1 MKKIRLTKDYVT
13 QLTRNLAK
21 VERQHLISLNEIK
34 NRMNIMEESINNN
47 FKKDSKLLK
56 LEETLQ
62 IKMAYMTLYAAY
74 KEKYTEEPIDEE
86 KLFPKQEIIEIA
98 HKIEEQAEQNY
109 MQLKTERENNP
120 RQYNEYNDLK
130 IQKRAP
136 IDDVNRQYKKILETW
151 NNEINNKITKNEI
164 TKEDIIKNKTL
175 LELLK
180 EAHRN
185 LEDENYKLQL
195 DEILLFNFDPNQEQR
210 YVQNNFAEITY
221 MPEKKYIPKKDGS
234 YQTPSYIAH
243 NSEGDE
249 IFIIQT
255 GDLGYGRFRK
265 KDGDVTFRSPYELK
279 EYRVIKTY
287 KDKNVAQKRR
297 ELNKNKWNQERNGE
311 EFRVYGNINTQL
323 LTDKEVDLEYIR
335 YNNDVL
341 LSTLNMDEAIEHNGG
356 YIGEVYVDKNSREYV
371 VYHDQDKLCLAK
383 EFEKYKEEKGK
394 EIVEDKAIRIKI
406 DKNRLKQPEE
416 R

>member
-34 NRMNIMEESINNN
+34 RKMNMMEESIKNN
-47 FKKDSKLLK
+47 FKTDSTLLK

-62 IKMAYMTLYAAY
+62 IKMAYMMLYTAY
-74 KEKYTEEPIDEE
+74 KEKYTEESIDEDM
-86 KLFPKQEIIEIA
+86 LFPKQEIIEIA
-98 HKIEEQAEQNY
+98 HKIEKQAEQNY
-109 MQLKTERENNP
+109 LQLKDERDNNP
-120 RQYNEYNDLK
+120 RQYNEYEDLK
-130 IQKRAP
+130 IKKRVS
-136 IDDVNRQYKKILETW
+136 IVDVNKKYKKLLEAW
-151 NNEINNKITKNEI
+151 NNEISDKIKNNKI
-164 TKEDIIKNKTL
+164 TKEDIIKNRTL
-175 LELLK
+175 FELLK
-180 EAHRN
+180 EAHKN

-210 YVQNNFAEITY
+210 YIPNNFAEITY
-221 MPEKKYIPKKDGS
+221 MPEKKYIQKKDGN

-279 EYRVIKTY
+279 EYKVIKTY
-287 KDKNVAQKRR
+287 KDKGVAKKRR
-297 ELNKNKWNQERNGE
+297 DLNKNKWNQERNGE
-311 EFRVYGNINTQL
+311 EFVVYGNINTQL
-323 LTDKEVDLEYIR
+323 LTDKQVDLEYIR

-356 YIGEVYVDKNSREYV
+356 YIGEVYVDKQSKEYI

-383 EFEKYKEEKGK
+383 EFEKYKK
-394 EIVEDKAIRIKI
+394 ENLEDKAIRIKL
-406 DKNRLKQPEE
+406 DKKRSKKPEE

>member
-1 MKKIRLTKDYVT
+1 MKKMGLNKDYIT

-34 NRMNIMEESINNN
+34 SRMNMMEESLKNN
-47 FKKDSKLLK
+47 FKSDSETLK
-56 LEETLQ
+56 LEEILQ
-62 IKMAYMTLYAAY
+62 IKIAYMMLHTAY
-74 KEKYTEEPIDEE
+74 MEKYQDNKIDENKLFE
-86 KLFPKQEIIEIA
+86 KLEIIELA
-98 HKIEEQAEQNY
+98 HNIEQKAKDEYIKKKDEKE
-109 MQLKTERENNP
+109 LNP
-120 RQYNEYNDLK
+120 RKNNEYKDLK
-130 IQKRAP
+130 IQVRAP
-136 IDDVNRQYKKILETW
+136 IQEVNEQYDKMLIWW
-151 NNEINNKITKNEI
+151 NTELGKEIKNNKITKENVI
-164 TKEDIIKNKTL
+164 RNKILFDT
-175 LELLK
+175 LK

-185 LEDENYKLQL
+185 LEDENYKLKL
-195 DEILLFNFDPNQEQR
+195 DEILLFNFDPNQEKR
-210 YVQNNFAEITY
+210 YIPNNFSEITY
-221 MPEKKYIPKKDGS
+221 IPEKKYVQRKNGA
-234 YQTPSYIAH
+234 YQTPSYLAH

-249 IFIIQT
+249 LFIIQT

-287 KDKNVAQKRR
+287 KDQNLAQKRR

-311 EFRVYGNINTQL
+311 EFIVYGNINTQL

-356 YIGEVYVDKNSREYV
+356 YIGEVYVDKQSREYV

-383 EFEKYKEEKGK
+383 EFQNFKLENEKK
-394 EIVEDKAIRIKI
+394 IPEDKAMRIKL
-406 DKNRLKQPEE
+406 DKKKTKGLEE